1 MKRKLLTLIT
11 ISVFL
16 SACSTTPK
24 VLQGEFSSLTPL
36 QSKQTHKMNVPV
48 RWAGYI
54 VNTINKKDKTCFEI
68 VQTQTN
74 KSLRPVKILPKESS
88 RFLAC
93 KEGFLEPQA
102 FTKRMVTITGNLV
115 AYTEQMIG
123 EFKYEYPVVKTNI
136 IYIWR
141 KQNLNRN
148 YGYFNNYASFSNF
161 YCSHSFIHGYCF

>member
-1 MKRKLLTLIT
+1 MKLNLMTLISIT
-11 ISVFL
+11 VFL
-16 SACSTTPK
+16 SACNTTPK
-24 VLQGEFSSLTPL
+24 ILQGEFSNVTPL
-36 QSKQTHKMNVPV
+36 EAKTKHEMNVPV

-74 KSLRPVKILPKESS
+74 KSLRPVKILPKKSS

-102 FTKRMVTITGNLV
+102 FNKRMVTITGNLV
-115 AYTEQMIG
+115 AYTEQLIG
-123 EFKYEYPVVKTNI
+123 EFNYEYPVVKTDI

-141 KQNLNRN
+141 KQNPYPNN
-148 YGYFNNYASFSNF
+148 NFITNYASFSHF
-161 YCSHSFIHGYCF
+161 YCSRSFIHGYCF